1 MPEQENL
8 SNQEQQKNPTPQE
21 LYGDQGNE
29 GQYGQGQYDSEGKPD
44 PRGIQEQR
52 IQPTQAPQNAEQ
64 QKDSSNDQV
73 PLQDLQ
79 NQQNACHSSIFS
91 AIL

>member
-1 MPEQENL
+1 MTQQEN
-8 SNQEQQKNPTPQE
+8 QPQQDPQKNPTLQE

-29 GQYGQGQYDSEGKPD
+29 GQYGQGQYDSEGRPD

-52 IQPTQAPQNAEQ
+52 TQPTQPTQNSEQ
-64 QKDSSNDQV
+64 QKDVTNDQV

-79 NQQNACHSSIFS
+79 NQQNQP
-91 AIL
+91 